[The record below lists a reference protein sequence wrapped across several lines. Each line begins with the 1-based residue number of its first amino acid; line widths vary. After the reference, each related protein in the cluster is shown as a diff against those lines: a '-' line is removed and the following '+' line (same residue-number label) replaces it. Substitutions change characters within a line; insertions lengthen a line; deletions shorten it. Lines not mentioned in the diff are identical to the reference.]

1 MDNRSSVVLN
11 LSAVCMTLLL
21 LHGQVNGDIRST
33 IAALNR
39 RIADLQVLHNE
50 DFVPGRSWARQL
62 GLYASEVRLNFHGP
76 PEMSLLRDV
85 GLYDNNAFA
94 TLWIVT
100 CLLESHTYGTAPAPD
115 PNRLQLAVDAINT
128 FHSKNL
134 PGEAAMDFW
143 PQVYNKTSGVWVQSP
158 ENLLQVIQLSE
169 NDFPWNTIKTILL
182 DLGLH
187 DLWNDVVTMQELMKD
202 VSNAYRI
209 PPDFD
214 DSSLNLGLGTQLL
227 QLKDSFPLAYQS
239 WASNNTDLQSL
250 QNHLKSYAY
259 RPLSKDNNANTIDPR
274 TYYYMRPFLEKAAKT
289 GDQIALVTTWIQNLA
304 EAREMAMADKGVIMP
319 FFLNNVDVTVAANTL
334 AGITEALLAGMV
346 KPTWFD
352 QDLQRIYL
360 NTTAMIAWAVTSETI
375 FTRPDLVMTYYPSL
389 YNFLWYSSRTLFLLQ
404 SNQDK
409 LQDYPDCVK
418 DVQQLLT
425 TTFRYHVTHRLMS
438 SAQTDKEKESFF
450 DDFLGDGDKDILGKP
465 KIHGEDRIFSTGQ
478 AVNTL
483 LATWTTFNRTSKKLV
498 WIRETHADVKTLVSQ
513 AVSWLE
519 KNTLSGR
526 YKTYNAFFS
535 GSTKGLSSL
544 PFLYPANFLQYVN
557 GTALPPTT
565 NLTRDALFIAGVTGV
580 IDPAE
585 YQKMVDQPHFGYATP
600 TKFEG
605 FNGPETLFPFWSS
618 EPYTYATAMLALA
631 QYDNIA

>member
-289 GDQIALVTTWIQNLA
+289 GDQIALVTTW
-304 EAREMAMADKGVIMP
+304 
-319 FFLNNVDVTVAANTL
+319 
-334 AGITEALLAGMV
+334 
-346 KPTWFD
+346 
-352 QDLQRIYL
+352 RIYL

-465 KIHGEDRIFSTGQ
+465 KVRRSLCHTCRTRGLRRQIEINS
-478 AVNTL
+478 AVLNGNIWFCHRF
-483 LATWTTFNRTSKKLV
+483 AENCTTNVVRQ
-498 WIRETHADVKTLVSQ
+498 THADVKTLVSQ

>member
-1 MDNRSSVVLN
+1 MAITSTIGFTIL
-11 LSAVCMTLLL
+11 AVCHISILLQV
-21 LHGQVNGDIRST
+21 QVNGDVRST
-33 IAALNR
+33 ITALNR
-39 RIADLQVLHNE
+39 RIADLQVLRNE
-50 DFVPGRSWARQL
+50 DSIPGQAKQK
-62 GLYASEVRLNFHGP
+62 GLYPSMIRLNVHGP
-76 PEMSLLRDV
+76 PGTSLARDV

-134 PGEAAMDFW
+134 PGESAMDFW

-158 ENLLQVIQLSE
+158 ENLLQALELGE
-169 NDFPWNTIKTILL
+169 NDFPWNTIKKILL
-182 DLGLH
+182 DFGL
-187 DLWNDVVTMQELMKD
+187 DKLWNDVASMHNLIKMTEH
-202 VSNAYRI
+202 AYRI

-214 DSSLNLGLGTQLL
+214 DSSLNLGLGAQLL

-289 GDQIALVTTWIQNLA
+289 GDQVALVTTWLQNLA
-304 EAREMAMADKGVIMP
+304 ELRVMVDKGVLMP
-319 FFLNNVDVTVAANTL
+319 YNLNNVDVTVAANTL
-334 AGITEALLAGMV
+334 AGITEALLAGLV
-346 KPTWFD
+346 HPDKWFD
-352 QDLQRIYL
+352 QDVQRIYL
-360 NTTAMIAWAVTSETI
+360 NTTAMIAWAVTSEAI

-409 LQDYPDCVK
+409 LQDYPDCVT
-418 DVQQLLT
+418 DVQRLLT
-425 TTFRYHVTHRLMS
+425 TTFRDHVTPKLLDR
-438 SAQTDKEKESFF
+438 AQTDRRDEAFF
-450 DDFLGDGDKDILGKP
+450 DDFLGDGDKDAFGRP
-465 KIHGEDRIFSTGQ
+465 KIHGEDRIFSTAQ

-498 WIRETHADVKTLVSQ
+498 WIDETHSDVKTLVSQ

-535 GSTKGLSSL
+535 GSTKGLSSV
-544 PFLYPANFLQYVN
+544 PFLYPANFIQYLN
-557 GTALPPTT
+557 GSAVPPTA
-565 NLTRDALFIAGVTGV
+565 NVSVDVIAGVTGV

-585 YQKMVDQPHFGYATP
+585 YQKMIDQPHFGYATP

-605 FNGPETLFPFWSS
+605 FNGPETFFPFWSS
-618 EPYTYATAMLALA
+618 EPYTYATVMLALA